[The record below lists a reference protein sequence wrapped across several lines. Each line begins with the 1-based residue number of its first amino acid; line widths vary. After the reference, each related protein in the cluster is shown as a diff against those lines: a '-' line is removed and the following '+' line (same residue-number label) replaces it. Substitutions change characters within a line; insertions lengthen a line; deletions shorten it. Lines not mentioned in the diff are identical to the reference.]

1 VKTILEKALSG
12 ELINFKAP
20 EYEVV
25 PRIANENS
33 KVLARLN
40 GQYHTDTQIIALI
53 SQITRQNVST
63 SNVVMPPFN
72 TDFGAHI
79 FLGKNIFINRN
90 AMFVDLGGI
99 YIGDG
104 ALIGPNVTLIS
115 VNHME
120 APEQRRNLTCAAV
133 HIGKGAWLGANVTV
147 LPGVSIGDHAI
158 IGAGAIV
165 TKDVPANMVAVGTPA
180 KMIRKINLKQ

>member
-1 VKTILEKALSG
+1 MKTVFEKALSG
-12 ELINFKAP
+12 ELIDFKAT

-25 PRIANENS
+25 PKIADENS
-33 KVLARLN
+33 KLLAQLN
-40 GQYHTDTQIIALI
+40 GQYHPDTEVIKLF
-53 SQITRQNVST
+53 SQITRQDVST
-63 SNVVMPPFN
+63 SNTVMPPFT

-120 APEQRRNLTCAAV
+120 NPEQRRNLNCSAV
-133 HIGKGAWLGANVTV
+133 HIGKGVWLGANVTV

-165 TKDVPANMVAVGTPA
+165 TKDVPANMIVVGTPA
-180 KMIRKINLKQ
+180 KVIRRINLKQ

>member
-1 VKTILEKALSG
+1 MKTVLEKALAG
-12 ELINFKAP
+12 EEIDFKAP
-20 EYEVV
+20 EYAVV
-25 PRIANENS
+25 PQIANENS
-33 KVLARLN
+33 KILAQLN
-40 GQYHTDTQIIALI
+40 GQYHTDAEIIKLI
-53 SQITRQNVST
+53 GRITRQNVST
-63 SNVVMPPFN
+63 SNAVMPPFN

-120 APEQRRNLTCAAV
+120 NPELRRNLNCSAV

-165 TKDVPANMVAVGTPA
+165 TKDVPANMVAVGAPA
-180 KMIRKINLKQ
+180 KVIRQINLQQ